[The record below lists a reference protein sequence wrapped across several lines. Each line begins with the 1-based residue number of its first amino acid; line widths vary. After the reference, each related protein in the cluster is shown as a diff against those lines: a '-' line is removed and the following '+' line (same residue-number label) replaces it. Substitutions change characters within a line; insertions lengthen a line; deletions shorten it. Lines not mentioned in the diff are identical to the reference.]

1 MKMSIQASKQTNYCV
16 PCLSTFY
23 MDENRNV
30 GIVQEVLA
38 YNGFAYNG
46 FAYNGFFEDF
56 IPCL

>member
-1 MKMSIQASKQTNYCV
+1 MDFFQQSTNM
-16 PCLSTFY
+16 LKDFY
-23 MDENRNV
+23 TYL
-30 GIVQEVLA
+30 QEVLA

>member
-1 MKMSIQASKQTNYCV
+1 MFTGDSTNQ
-16 PCLSTFY
+16 
-23 MDENRNV
+23 
-30 GIVQEVLA
+30 VQEVLA

>member
-1 MKMSIQASKQTNYCV
+1 MKKFS
-16 PCLSTFY
+16 F
-23 MDENRNV
+23 
-30 GIVQEVLA
+30 GIKNTLHYPYKVQEVLA